1 MAFFNRLD
9 CRGSHVLVECD
20 GRFAVVEERNG
31 KIYGLDPRRRR
42 GYPDTPDGIA
52 EAVGSVWQSEIAATR
67 LFDEVTREA
76 ERLARRIW

>member
-1 MAFFNRLD
+1 MTLFTRLD
-9 CRGSHVLVECD
+9 CRGSHLLIESE

-31 KIYGLDPRRRR
+31 KIYGLDPKRRH
-42 GYPDTPDGIA
+42 GYPETPEGVA
-52 EAVGSVWQSEIAATR
+52 EAVGAVWQSEIAATR